1 MKTKTKGIPK
11 RSELSVVTIEAL
23 KKLGGSGSIS
33 EIYEEV
39 IKLLNLPDKIVNL
52 LHKTNT
58 GIPDNRTELEYE
70 LAWARTHL
78 KKKGLIEKSS
88 RGIWALIDFSQTEQ
102 ETIEKIDK
110 SEEKEPIDE
119 DNIDEEFKWK
129 NDLLKVLTEI
139 ISPAEFERL
148 IQRILRESGFEQ
160 VEVTGRT
167 NDGGIDG
174 RGIARINGI
183 LSFHILFQ
191 CKRYK
196 NSVGSK
202 EIRDFRGAMVGR
214 TDKGLFVTTGK
225 FTREAIKEANRDGA
239 PIIDLVDGEKLA
251 EKLKELKLG
260 IEIVMVEKVVV
271 NKEWFRNL

>member
-1 MKTKTKGIPK
+1 MDKKTKGIPK

-88 RGIWALIDFSQTEQ
+88 RGIWALIDYSQTEQ

-110 SEEKEPIDE
+110 AEEKEPLDE

-129 NDLLKVLTEI
+129 NDLLKVMTEE

-196 NSVGSK
+196 NSVSSK

-260 IEIVMVEKVVV
+260 IEIIMVEKVIV

>member
-1 MKTKTKGIPK
+1 MKKKGIPK
-11 RSELSVVTIEAL
+11 RSELFIATIEAL

-33 EIYEEV
+33 DINEEV
-39 IKLLNLPDKIVNL
+39 INILRLPDNLVNL

-58 GIPDNRTELEYE
+58 GKPDNRTELEYE
-70 LAWARTHL
+70 LAWTRTNL
-78 KKKGLIEKSS
+78 KKKSVVEKSS
-88 RGIWALIDFSQTEQ
+88 RGIWALTDFAKSDVKMMVDATNQD
-102 ETIEKIDK
+102 DK
-110 SEEKEPIDE
+110 NSTDNELTDE
-119 DNIDEEFKWK
+119 DFEWK
-129 NDLLKVLTEI
+129 NEVIKVLTEE
-139 ISPAEFERL
+139 ISPSEFERL
-148 IQRILRESGFEQ
+148 IQRVLRESGFEQ

-196 NSVGSK
+196 NSVSSN

-225 FTREAIKEANRDGA
+225 FTREAVKEANRDGA

-260 IEIVMVEKVVV
+260 IDILMVEKIVV
-271 NKEWFRNL
+271 NKDWFLGL

>member
-1 MKTKTKGIPK
+1 MKKKGIPK
-11 RSELSVVTIEAL
+11 RAELFVATIEAL

-33 EIYEEV
+33 DINEEV
-39 IKLLNLPDKIVNL
+39 INVLKLPDNLVNLP
-52 LHKTNT
+52 HKTNT
-58 GIPDNRTELEYE
+58 GKPDNRTELEYE
-70 LAWARTHL
+70 LAWARTNL
-78 KKKGLIEKSS
+78 KRKNVVEKSS
-88 RGIWALIDFSQTEQ
+88 RGIWALIDF
-102 ETIEKIDK
+102 DK
-110 SEEKEPIDE
+110 SDTKGLVGTDISDGKTSVADE
-119 DNIDEEFKWK
+119 LPDEEFEWK
-129 NDLLKVLTEI
+129 NEVIKVLTEEI
-139 ISPAEFERL
+139 TPSEFERL
-148 IQRILRESGFEQ
+148 IQRVLRESGFEQ

-196 NSVGSK
+196 NSVGSN

-225 FTREAIKEANRDGA
+225 FTREAVKEANRDGA

-260 IEIVMVEKVVV
+260 IDIVMVEKVVV
-271 NKEWFRNL
+271 NKDWFLGL